1 MSCESE
7 APDGPGFDLLGV
19 YYEETGQSAEAF
31 RRLFPFCCRW
41 LKWFKS
47 FNFTLFTQESFHY
60 VDDVLPFHQSLLSL
74 VCNIQRLSPHSKMSL
89 SVPFPSSFLS
99 PLPPSD
105 ILLTHNC
112 GSPPPIAGNNPLLR
126 PHRHTFPQ
134 CFPTMHLSSKTFPYT
149 FGLLIVPLLLHPS
162 NVPFLSLIL
171 PCHFIGQFTFTL
183 CSFQTIQMSLLFS
196 SPFSWDPSGWNIGE
210 NFPEFIWCKMMIT
223 ILYLTLRRVL
233 K

>member
-7 APDGPGFDLLGV
+7 APDEPGFDLLGA

-31 RRLFPFCCRW
+31 RRLFPFSCRW

-47 FNFTLFTQESFHY
+47 FNFTLFIQESLESTLWMTPY
-60 VDDVLPFHQSLLSL
+60 PFIKVYCLWC
-74 VCNIQRLSPHSKMSL
+74 CNTQRLSPLSKMSL

-112 GSPPPIAGNNPLLR
+112 GSPPPIAGNHPFLR
-126 PHRHTFPQ
+126 PPRHTV

-149 FGLLIVPLLLHPS
+149 FGLLIVPLFLHPS
-162 NVPFLSLIL
+162 NVPFN
-171 PCHFIGQFTFTL
+171 
-183 CSFQTIQMSLLFS
+183 
-196 SPFSWDPSGWNIGE
+196 SPVAFHRPVLTPVWNIVNVAVQGA
-210 NFPEFIWCKMMIT
+210 K
-223 ILYLTLRRVL
+223 LTCLT
-233 K
+233 KNTNSI